1 MIHVFLVK
9 AIDYYTIGYPVIMS
23 ILWSIGAYFSRIN
36 YSQTQELKLKS
47 YPKVSIVLSAYN
59 EEETIKEAMGA
70 LEQLDYPNLE
80 IIVVDDK
87 STDQT
92 LSRLEEIQKNF
103 DVKKKLR
110 VIAQKQ
116 NAGKANA
123 LNTALRKVTGKYMLV
138 LDADALLA
146 RDSVKLLAAEL
157 EKKHSVGAVTGKP
170 VVRNRSTL
178 LGKLQTLEYI
188 GIIDGIKRTQTF
200 MTGTITTVSGVIVM
214 YRVKGLKEV
223 GGFHTEVMTEDIDMT
238 WRLYQNGWRV
248 IYHCRAL
255 AYILVPEHFFGLLR
269 QRKRWAIGGLEVLI
283 SNFSWVFKKG
293 SLRYKLLLT
302 EMILSHLWGWS
313 FLFSTFN
320 YFVTIYFR
328 KELHVA
334 GGVVVLFMLLSIILF
349 WIGMS
354 EDKQDSQL
362 QLQDKI
368 TVPVYLLFY
377 WLINIIG
384 AILSEF
390 VVATGSTS
398 KGKWESPDRG
408 V

>member
-1 MIHVFLVK
+1 MFLIK
-9 AIDYYTIGYPVIMS
+9 YIDYYTIGYPVIMS

-36 YSQTQELKLKS
+36 YIKIQEMNF

-59 EEETIKEAMGA
+59 EQETIKEAMEA

-92 LSRLEEIQKNF
+92 LSILKVIQRKF
-103 DVKKKLR
+103 DITKQLKI
-110 VIAQKQ
+110 IAQKQ
-116 NAGKANA
+116 NAGKAHA

-146 RDSVKLLAAEL
+146 KDSVKLLITEL
-157 EKKHSVGAVTGKP
+157 EKNPLVGAVTGKP

-200 MTGTITTVSGVIVM
+200 MLGTITTVSGVIVM
-214 YRVKGLKEV
+214 YRVEGLKEI
-223 GGFHTEVMTEDIDMT
+223 GGFNTEVMTEDIDVT
-238 WRLYQNGWRV
+238 WRLYQKGWQV
-248 IYHCRAL
+248 TYHYHAR
-255 AYILVPEHFFGLLR
+255 AYILVPEHYFNLWK
-269 QRKRWAIGGLEVLI
+269 QRKRWSIGGLEVLI
-283 SNFSWVFKKG
+283 SNFSWVFKEG
-293 SLRYKLLLT
+293 SLKYKLLLT

-313 FLFSTFN
+313 FLLSTLN
-320 YFVTIYFR
+320 YIITVYSHKVLIITGNIIILFV
-328 KELHVA
+328 
-334 GGVVVLFMLLSIILF
+334 LLSIILF
-349 WIGMS
+349 GIGMS
-354 EDKQDSQL
+354 GDKHDSQL
-362 QLQDKI
+362 QFQDKI

-377 WLINIIG
+377 WVINIIS

-390 VVATGSTS
+390 VVITGRTS

>member
-1 MIHVFLVK
+1 MIRMFLVK
-9 AIDYYTIGYPVIMS
+9 TIDYYTIGYPVIMS
-23 ILWSIGAYFSRIN
+23 ILWSIGAYFSKIY
-36 YSQTQELKLKS
+36 YSHEQEMDS
-47 YPKVSIVLSAYN
+47 YPRVSIVLSAYN
-59 EEETIKEAMGA
+59 EEETIKEAMMA
-70 LEQLDYPNLE
+70 LEQVDYPNLE

-92 LSRLEEIQKNF
+92 LAILEEIQRKF

-138 LDADALLA
+138 IDADALLA
-146 RDSVKLLAAEL
+146 RDSVKLLASEL
-157 EKKHSVGAVTGKP
+157 EKKYSVGAVTGKP

-200 MTGTITTVSGVIVM
+200 MIGTITTVSGVIVM
-214 YRVKGLKEV
+214 YRVKGLKEI

-238 WRLYQNGWRV
+238 WRLYQNGWQV
-248 IYHCRAL
+248 IYHYRAL
-255 AYILVPEHFFGLLR
+255 AYILVPEHYFGLLR
-269 QRKRWAIGGLEVLI
+269 QRKRWAVGGLEVLI
-283 SNFSWVFKKG
+283 SNFSWVFKEGDLK
-293 SLRYKLLLT
+293 YKLLLT

-313 FLFSTFN
+313 FVFSTFN
-320 YFVTIYFR
+320 YFLTVYFR
-328 KELHVA
+328 KEFHIA
-334 GGVVVLFMLLSIILF
+334 GGIVVLFMSLSIILF
-349 WIGMS
+349 WVGINGD
-354 EDKQDSQL
+354 EQDSQL
-362 QLQDKI
+362 LFKDKL

-377 WLINIIG
+377 WLINIIS

-390 VVATGSTS
+390 VVATGNTG

-408 V
+408 I

>member
-36 YSQTQELKLKS
+36 YSQTQELKS

-92 LSRLEEIQKNF
+92 LSILEEIQKNF

-146 RDSVKLLAAEL
+146 RDSVKLLVAEL

>member
-9 AIDYYTIGYPVIMS
+9 AIDFYTIGYPVIMS

-36 YSQTQELKLKS
+36 YSQTQELKS

-92 LSRLEEIQKNF
+92 LSILEEIQKNF

>member
-1 MIHVFLVK
+1 
-9 AIDYYTIGYPVIMS
+9 MS

-36 YSQTQELKLKS
+36 LNQIQVMNS

-59 EEETIKEAMGA
+59 EEKTIQEAMSA

-92 LSRLEEIQKNF
+92 LPILEAIQRKF
-103 DVKKKLR
+103 DINKQFKI
-110 VIAQKQ
+110 IAQKK
-116 NAGKANA
+116 NAGKANS

-146 RDSVKLLAAEL
+146 KDSVKLLTSEL
-157 EKKHSVGAVTGKP
+157 EKNSSIGAVTGKP

-178 LGKLQTLEYI
+178 LGKLQTLEYV

-200 MTGTITTVSGVIVM
+200 MVGTITTVSGVIAM
-214 YRVKGLKEV
+214 YRVEGLKEI
-223 GGFHTEVMTEDIDMT
+223 GGFHTEVMTEDIDVT
-238 WRLYQNGWRV
+238 WRLYQNGWQV
-248 IYHCRAL
+248 TYNCRAL
-255 AYILVPEHFFGLLR
+255 AYILVPERYFNLLK
-269 QRKRWAIGGLEVLI
+269 QRKRWSIGGLEVLI

-293 SLRYKLLLT
+293 SLKYKLLLT
-302 EMILSHLWGWS
+302 EMILSHLWGWT
-313 FLFSTFN
+313 FLFSTFH
-320 YFVTIYFR
+320 YFLTIYFR

-334 GGVVVLFMLLSIILF
+334 GGVVILFMLLSIILL
-349 WIGMS
+349 WIGMNG
-354 EDKQDSQL
+354 DNQDSQL
-362 QLQDKI
+362 QFQDKI

-377 WLINIIG
+377 WLTNIIS
-384 AILSEF
+384 AVLSEF
-390 VVATGSTS
+390 AVITGRTS

-408 V
+408 I

>member
-36 YSQTQELKLKS
+36 YSQTQELKS

-92 LSRLEEIQKNF
+92 LSILEEIQKNF

-123 LNTALRKVTGKYMLV
+123 LNTALRKVAGKYMLV

>member
-9 AIDYYTIGYPVIMS
+9 AIDFYTIGYPVIMS

-36 YSQTQELKLKS
+36 YSQTQELKS

-92 LSRLEEIQKNF
+92 LSILEEIQKNF

-238 WRLYQNGWRV
+238 WQLYQNGWRV

>member
-36 YSQTQELKLKS
+36 YSQTQELKS

-92 LSRLEEIQKNF
+92 LSILEEIQKNF

-110 VIAQKQ
+110 IIAQKQ

>member
-1 MIHVFLVK
+1 MNLMFLIK
-9 AIDYYTIGYPVIMS
+9 YTDYYTIGYPVIMS

-36 YSQTQELKLKS
+36 YIKIQEMNF

-59 EEETIKEAMGA
+59 EQETIKEAMEA

-92 LSRLEEIQKNF
+92 LSILKVIQRKF
-103 DVKKKLR
+103 DITKQLKI
-110 VIAQKQ
+110 IAQKQ
-116 NAGKANA
+116 NAGKAHA

-146 RDSVKLLAAEL
+146 KDSVKLLITEL
-157 EKKHSVGAVTGKP
+157 EKNPLVGAVTGKP

-200 MTGTITTVSGVIVM
+200 MLGTITTVSGVIVM
-214 YRVKGLKEV
+214 YRVEGLKEI
-223 GGFHTEVMTEDIDMT
+223 GGFNTEVMTEDIDVT
-238 WRLYQNGWRV
+238 WRLYQKGWQV
-248 IYHCRAL
+248 TYHYHAL
-255 AYILVPEHFFGLLR
+255 AYILVPEHYFNLWK
-269 QRKRWAIGGLEVLI
+269 QRKRWSIGGLEVLI
-283 SNFSWVFKKG
+283 SNFSWVFKEG
-293 SLRYKLLLT
+293 SLKYKLLLT

-313 FLFSTFN
+313 FLLSTLN
-320 YFVTIYFR
+320 YIITVYSHKVLIITGNIIILFV
-328 KELHVA
+328 
-334 GGVVVLFMLLSIILF
+334 LLSIILF
-349 WIGMS
+349 GIGMS
-354 EDKQDSQL
+354 GDKHDSQL
-362 QLQDKI
+362 QFQDKI

-377 WLINIIG
+377 WVINIIS

-390 VVATGSTS
+390 VVITGRTS